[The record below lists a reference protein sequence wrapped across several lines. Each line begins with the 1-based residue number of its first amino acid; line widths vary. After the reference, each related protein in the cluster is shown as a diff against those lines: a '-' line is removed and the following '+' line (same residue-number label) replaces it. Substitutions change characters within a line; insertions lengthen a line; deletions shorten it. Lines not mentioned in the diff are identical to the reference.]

1 MDGSVVVTTGASS
14 SVDLETAKQILIRAT
29 PRMLI
34 DSHTTSYSSEL
45 GVQIRRGDQDSSSE
59 GCRSHRT
66 RAALGVWL
74 TCIVSR
80 YRWKFEFAAHSSV
93 EPPHGSPSCL
103 ARMPRESLTSCL
115 PSLMRFTPL
124 PLAPVSFDECLSSD
138 LCFGSMEL
146 VFLSEP
152 PPAKR

>member
-14 SVDLETAKQILIRAT
+14 SVGLETAKQILIRAT

-80 YRWKFEFAAHSSV
+80 YRWKFEFAAQALLSHHMAH
-93 EPPHGSPSCL
+93 PPVLLGCQGS
-103 ARMPRESLTSCL
+103 R
-115 PSLMRFTPL
+115 L
-124 PLAPVSFDECLSSD
+124 PLVSRRSCVSHRCHWHRSLSMSAY
-138 LCFGSMEL
+138 
-146 VFLSEP
+146 P
-152 PPAKR
+152 PTCALGVWG